1 MAREASLRVVFGI
14 AVLDLIG
21 FGILIPQLG
30 VYGVRF
36 GASPFA
42 VGLLVAVYS
51 LMQLVA
57 APIMGRLSDR
67 FGRRPVLLISQ
78 VGSLVGYVLF
88 AFAHT
93 LPLLFLSRIIDGVSG
108 GNVST
113 AQAVVADITKPHERA
128 RGMGIIGAA
137 FGLGFVLGPAL
148 GGVLGAWGGNLAI
161 GLFAA
166 GLSALNLLNTWFFLP
181 ETRRADS
188 PSATTRSMRGA
199 ASVLTLPVVGRC
211 VVLVLLYTVAF
222 AQMEGTFSVYLLT
235 RFLSTGPVPLEGG
248 WLVHAVHP
256 DAAVLKEASLRS
268 GALFAVVGVLSALVQ
283 GGLVRRLVAAGH
295 GAPGHGAEGAPG
307 GRGGREAP
315 VAVVGFGLTAA
326 GLALLPVAP
335 SYGWLFPV
343 MGLLAVGSALVTPCL
358 SALVSLHAPMER
370 QGAVLGAYQASGS
383 LGRIVGPALG
393 GLLFTRLGPTA
404 PYGTGAV
411 LVALGGLLAL
421 SLVTQVRMSGAG
433 AEQSS

>member
-36 GASPFA
+36 GASPFT

-93 LPLLFLSRIIDGVSG
+93 LPLLFLSRVIDGVSG

-166 GLSALNLLNTWFFLP
+166 GLSALNLINTWFFLP

-188 PSATTRSMRGA
+188 PSATTRNMRGA
-199 ASVLTLPVVGRC
+199 AAALTLPVVGRC

-235 RFLSTGPVPLEGG
+235 RFLSSGPVPLEGG

-283 GGLVRRLVAAGH
+283 GGLMRRLVAASHGASGH
-295 GAPGHGAEGAPG
+295 GA
-307 GRGGREAP
+307 
-315 VAVVGFGLTAA
+315 
-326 GLALLPVAP
+326 
-335 SYGWLFPV
+335 
-343 MGLLAVGSALVTPCL
+343 
-358 SALVSLHAPMER
+358 
-370 QGAVLGAYQASGS
+370 
-383 LGRIVGPALG
+383 
-393 GLLFTRLGPTA
+393 
-404 PYGTGAV
+404 
-411 LVALGGLLAL
+411 
-421 SLVTQVRMSGAG
+421 AG
-433 AEQSS
+433 A

>member
-93 LPLLFLSRIIDGVSG
+93 LPLLFLSRVIDGVSG

-166 GLSALNLLNTWFFLP
+166 GLSALNLINTWLFLP

-199 ASVLTLPVVGRC
+199 AAVLTLPVVGRC

-235 RFLSTGPVPLEGG
+235 RFLSSGPVPLEGG

-283 GGLVRRLVAAGH
+283 GGLMRRLVAAH
-295 GAPGHGAEGAPG
+295 GAPGQGAEGAPG
-307 GRGGREAP
+307 GRG
-315 VAVVGFGLTAA
+315 
-326 GLALLPVAP
+326 
-335 SYGWLFPV
+335 
-343 MGLLAVGSALVTPCL
+343 
-358 SALVSLHAPMER
+358 
-370 QGAVLGAYQASGS
+370 
-383 LGRIVGPALG
+383 
-393 GLLFTRLGPTA
+393 
-404 PYGTGAV
+404 
-411 LVALGGLLAL
+411 
-421 SLVTQVRMSGAG
+421 
-433 AEQSS
+433 